1 MKSFQFSRRQFVEQC
16 ALGAFGLTV
25 LPHLK
30 ASSSLPAGN
39 GFGKAKRIIFLQVR
53 GGMSHIDTFDPK
65 SGKTQGP
72 GKAIKTKAD
81 FQVTQYLPNTAQIYL
96 NHIFHGWHCSLLKY
110 RKISNIIRSTLCSWR
125 RQGKTCDGHIRLSLV
140 KFDF

>member
-1 MKSFQFSRRQFVEQC
+1 MKPLQFTRRQFVEQC

-25 LPHLK
+25 LPDLK
-30 ASSSLPAGN
+30 ALNGKTIGS

-65 SGKTQGP
+65 RGKTQGP

-81 FQVTQYLPNTAQIYL
+81 FQVTECLPNTA
-96 NHIFHGWHCSLLKY
+96 
-110 RKISNIIRSTLCSWR
+110 
-125 RQGKTCDGHIRLSLV
+125 
-140 KFDF
+140 